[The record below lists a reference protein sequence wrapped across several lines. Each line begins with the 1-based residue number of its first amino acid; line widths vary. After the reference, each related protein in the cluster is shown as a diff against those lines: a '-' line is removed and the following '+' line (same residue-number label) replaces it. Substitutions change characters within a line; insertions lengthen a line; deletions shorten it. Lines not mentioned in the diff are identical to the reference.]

1 MINMNLK
8 MDNFWQNKALDIF
21 LSEIIAQ
28 SDFLEEG
35 GDYVY
40 LHELIQILEDR
51 GWNPIF
57 ARNAVLNLIGTPHLN
72 LFEDDLY
79 WLEI

>member
-40 LHELIQILEDR
+40 LHELIQILEGR

-57 ARNAVLNLIGTPHLN
+57 AKNAVLNLIGTPYLN

>member
-1 MINMNLK
+1 MNLK
-8 MDNFWQNKALDIF
+8 TDNFWENKALDIF
-21 LSEIIAQ
+21 LSEIISQ

-35 GDYVY
+35 GEYVY
-40 LHELIQILEDR
+40 LHELMQILEDR

-57 ARNAVLNLIGTPHLN
+57 AKNAVFNLIGTPFLN